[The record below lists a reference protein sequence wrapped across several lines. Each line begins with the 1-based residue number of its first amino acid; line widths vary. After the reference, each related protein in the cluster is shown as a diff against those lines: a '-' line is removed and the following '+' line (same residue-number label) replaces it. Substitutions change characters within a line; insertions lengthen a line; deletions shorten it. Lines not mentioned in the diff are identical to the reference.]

1 MRKTDFKNLISL
13 IKEAPGRKQKMN
25 WATLVFK
32 CLILEDECLTVL
44 KLNDILRLPLDHWG
58 VAAQRCVL
66 YSSSRSVL
74 TDPDAAIRNDGQD
87 RYLQV
92 LKVGL
97 PFFNEGSKGG
107 NEYENQ
113 SNRIGSDRG
122 IGQ

>member
-1 MRKTDFKNLISL
+1 MEI
-13 IKEAPGRKQKMN
+13 
-25 WATLVFK
+25 
-32 CLILEDECLTVL
+32 LTVL
-44 KLNDILRLPLDHWG
+44 QLNDILRLPLDQWG

-97 PFFNEGSKGG
+97 PFFVKE
-107 NEYENQ
+107 EDVDENQ
-113 SNRIGSDRG
+113 SNRAGSY
-122 IGQ
+122 

>member
-1 MRKTDFKNLISL
+1 
-13 IKEAPGRKQKMN
+13 MN

-32 CLILEDECLTVL
+32 CLNLEDECLTVL
-44 KLNDILRLPLDHWG
+44 QLNDILRLPLDQWG

-97 PFFNEGSKGG
+97 PFFVKAAKE
-107 NEYENQ
+107 EDVDENQ
-113 SNRIGSDRG
+113 
-122 IGQ
+122 